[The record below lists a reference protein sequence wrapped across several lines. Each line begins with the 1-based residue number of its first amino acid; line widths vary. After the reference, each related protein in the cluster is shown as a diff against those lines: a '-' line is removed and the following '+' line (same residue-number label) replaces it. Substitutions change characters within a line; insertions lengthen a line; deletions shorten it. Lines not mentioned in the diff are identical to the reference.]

1 MISPLFCPLGQDL
14 SGVAPRALPCLDAFR
29 RVPSGLGW
37 PEVRNTTHEGGPG
50 IPSGGTVT
58 SFAPWAP
65 PTPARPRPGSGGS
78 RGQNGWNLTGA
89 SRNISAAARSSMAA
103 AYQLQQLK
111 TSLSHA
117 SAGPNTSCFITRAAR
132 QPAPRRRSGLRPRRP
147 AQTPVSE
154 TGLGAWGR
162 E

>member
-103 AYQLQQLK
+103 AYQLQQL
-111 TSLSHA
+111 
-117 SAGPNTSCFITRAAR
+117 
-132 QPAPRRRSGLRPRRP
+132 
-147 AQTPVSE
+147 
-154 TGLGAWGR
+154 
-162 E
+162 